1 MNIRPWTLKKGHDMT
16 DTKDPY
22 WHIREFDASTGPVL
36 VLSGGVPSKV
46 DTDKA
51 IRLIEE
57 ARRRLG

>member
-1 MNIRPWTLKKGHDMT
+1 MT